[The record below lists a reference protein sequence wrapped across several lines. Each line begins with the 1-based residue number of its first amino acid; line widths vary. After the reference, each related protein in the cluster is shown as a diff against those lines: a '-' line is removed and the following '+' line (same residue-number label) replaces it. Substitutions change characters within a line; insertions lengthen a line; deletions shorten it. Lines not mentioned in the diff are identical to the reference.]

1 VPAVRAILLGM
12 GVRWGVEGEGG
23 GRGRRRG
30 RVRGI
35 GNGWGREEALFDFG
49 EVARPDLE
57 VVRDRVVGMGRGG
70 RTTAIISYNIVTGKE

>member
-1 VPAVRAILLGM
+1 LD
-12 GVRWGVEGEGG
+12 
-23 GRGRRRG
+23 
-30 RVRGI
+30 
-35 GNGWGREEALFDFG
+35 GWGREEALFDFG